1 MARLPFES
9 QSGSWNITVALD
21 LTIIDLFFILLMLVA
36 AIRGAVRGFVAE
48 VGSMAALV
56 LGIGGG
62 LFFAGKLGQVL
73 AGLMGES
80 VWNQI
85 IAFLALFMLIY
96 LLVKLLEKMLHGL
109 FDKLNLNRL
118 DRVLGFF
125 LGIAEGILLV
135 GLILIVLA
143 WQPFFDLTDVLSSS
157 LFFRVLFPLL
167 PSTRIFSGSE
177 ALFNN
182 V

>member
-1 MARLPFES
+1 MPPFES
-9 QSGSWNITVALD
+9 QSGSWIITVALD
-21 LTIIDLFFILLMLVA
+21 LAIIDLFFILLMLAA
-36 AIRGAVRGFVAE
+36 AIRGTFRGFVAE
-48 VGSMAALV
+48 AGSMAALI

-62 LFFAGKLGQVL
+62 LLFARKLGQVL
-73 AGLMGES
+73 AGFMGES

-96 LLVKLLEKMLHGL
+96 LLVKLVEKMLHGL

-125 LGIAEGILLV
+125 LGIAEGILFI
-135 GLILIVLA
+135 GLILFVLV
-143 WQPFFDLTDVLSSS
+143 WQPFFDLADVLSSS
-157 LFFRVLFPLL
+157 IFFRVLFPLL
-167 PSTRIFSGSE
+167 PSTSIFSGSE
-177 ALFNN
+177 AIFNN